1 MSKAVTKAPTGLA
14 ITRNGTVFTFTWKIG
29 DSDYENGQGFV
40 YQVAGCRQVT
50 VAVGKKATSLSLNL
64 GVIRG
69 VTFWVRGN
77 RKKYTKKSK
86 TINPGWSAWSSC
98 AWNAV
103 KPAAPALTY
112 ARTSSNSGTFTWK
125 ADNDASSAA
134 IFQYVIVQTLVV
146 QNAAA
151 GFNQDWKNAAGSVVG
166 AEGSVTYN
174 ETIGTGCVRWVRA
187 CSRGPVGD
195 SAWVYAGHAYSEPIM
210 PELKSCEAEDN
221 GSSTRIRSD
230 FRLNYDILHPID
242 SIKTQYAIETPD
254 PQLACPAQANWTD
267 GMSTTPQGAN
277 DSHQFFISDWLGNDQ
292 CLYVRMKA
300 VHDEDSNASYSQYKL
315 AAKGKLASPGFSA
328 SVGTIIIDT
337 AGGVASITFENNTD
351 VQDAFHV
358 IMYRSEK
365 TPATAKAVAIV
376 EPGRDRV
383 SVTIPEL
390 KEVDTYAFGIYAC
403 VGTYELHEAADSSTQ
418 YDTYSV
424 DAKMVSAEMWRSG
437 ILPKAPTNV
446 SAEAIGTGK
455 VRVSWT
461 WAWKAAT
468 SATIAWADH
477 DDAWESTAEP
487 DDYDVKTSYSNSWII
502 AELEVGKKYFV
513 RIRLNDDSG
522 DEQVPGPWCDI
533 VEVDLSTQPE
543 IPVISVSKSVITQQ
557 QSFTASW
564 TYDSADGTAQAFA
577 EVCEVSFE
585 EIESEYMSAG
595 GEPDI
600 EVEEGGYT
608 TVHGDVI
615 GHATGEQHV
624 LLTPEWE
631 PGTQHYIAVRT
642 TSETGKTSEWSEP
655 IGLYVANPVSIDIIT
670 TNPKRYF
677 EYTPYTYN
685 YTWQADPGTW
695 VLAGMSGSPVI
706 VEYSGSTKEAYEK
719 AAAGVEEI
727 ISETETTK
735 VTHLYYLNND
745 IWCDNLRTLPV
756 EITVKGAG
764 VSGTTTVSIVRA
776 ENYRIS
782 RPDEQEQ
789 DGYEGECIFTYSQI
803 GEEPISIS
811 LEDLT
816 GQLDDDAKYEIV
828 ATVTDGMGQK
838 AEMKVPFTVNWDHQ
852 PEIVPVEIR
861 TDIYRKISIFKVARP
876 EGYVE
881 GDVFDAYR
889 LSADR
894 PEKIIDG
901 GLFDTWYV
909 DPFPAFGRLGGHRIV
924 SKSLY
929 GDYITDDNQLAW
941 TDTDED
947 DGDMLQETGVII
959 EFGNEVLRLPYN
971 NDMDNRWSKDFQR
984 TVYLGGSVQGDWN
997 PGVTRDLSLTCDATR
1012 ISDLDQIETIRDLA
1026 EYPGICHIRTPDGSS
1041 FNADIQVSETR
1052 PYNKKR
1058 INYSFTIKKVDPQG
1072 YEGMTL
1078 EEWDATHEDE

>member
-1 MSKAVTKAPTGLA
+1 MSKAVTKAPTGLT
-14 ITRNGTVFTFTWKIG
+14 ITRNGTVFTFAWKIG
-29 DSDYENGQGFV
+29 DTDYENGQGFV
-40 YQVAGCRQVT
+40 YQVAGKRQVT

-77 RKKYTKKSK
+77 RKKYTKKNK

-134 IFQYVIVQTLVV
+134 VFQHVIIQTLVV

-151 GFNQDWKNAAGSVVG
+151 GFNQDWKNAASSVVG
-166 AEGSVTYN
+166 AEGSVPYN

-187 CSRGPVGD
+187 CSRGPAGD
-195 SAWVYAGHAYSEPIM
+195 SAWVYAGHAYSEPVM
-210 PELKSCEAEDN
+210 PELKSCEAEGN

-230 FRLNYDILHPID
+230 FRLSYNILHPID

-267 GMSTTPQGAN
+267 GMSTTPQQAD
-277 DSHQFFISDWLGNDQ
+277 DSHQFFISDWLGDDQ

-300 VHDEDSNASYSQYKL
+300 VHDEDTNASYSQYKP
-315 AAKGKLASPGFSA
+315 AAIGNLASPGFSA
-328 SVGTIIIDT
+328 SAGTVIIDT
-337 AGGVASITFENNTD
+337 TGGVATITFENNTD
-351 VQDAFHV
+351 VEDAFHV
-358 IMYRSEK
+358 ILYRSETK
-365 TPATAKAVAIV
+365 PAAAAAVAIV
-376 EPGRDRV
+376 EPGRDSA

-390 KEVDTYAFGIYAC
+390 KNVETYAFGVYAA
-403 VGTYELHEAADSSTQ
+403 VGTYEKHECADSLTQ

-424 DAKMVSAEMWRSG
+424 DAKMVSKEAWRSG
-437 ILPKAPTNV
+437 IIPKAPTDV
-446 SAEAIGTGK
+446 SAEAVGSGK
-455 VRVSWT
+455 VRAHWT

-468 SATIAWADH
+468 SATLAWADH
-477 DDAWESTAEP
+477 EDAWESTDEP
-487 DDYDVKTSYSNSWII
+487 DNYDVLTAYSNSWII
-502 AELEVGKKYFV
+502 AGLETGKKYYI

-522 DEQVPGPWCDI
+522 EEQVPGPWCETVAI
-533 VEVDLSTQPE
+533 DLSTQPE
-543 IPVISVSKSVITQQ
+543 KPVISVTKDVITPQ
-557 QSFTASW
+557 QSLTASW
-564 TYDSADGTAQAFA
+564 TYDSEDGSAQAYA

-585 EIESEYMSAG
+585 VREESEYMSAG
-595 GEPDI
+595 GDPDI
-600 EVEEGGYT
+600 EVEEAGIK
-608 TVHGDVI
+608 TVYGEVI
-615 GHATGEQHV
+615 GHATGEQYV

-631 PGTQHYIAVRT
+631 HGTQHFIAVRT
-642 TSETGKTSEWSEP
+642 TSETGKISEWSEP
-655 IGLYVANPVSIDIIT
+655 VGLHVAEPVNIAISPAENMVVYCVFRETKVIGM
-670 TNPKRYF
+670 
-677 EYTPYTYN
+677 N
-685 YTWQADPGTW
+685 Y
-695 VLAGMSGSPVI
+695 
-706 VEYSGSTKEAYEK
+706 
-719 AAAGVEEI
+719 
-727 ISETETTK
+727 SETRGNRYEAFRSGLMEATSENPLTYVTVNEETGARTTTE
-735 VTHLYYLNND
+735 VFPHNSQPGRFVAV
-745 IWCDNLRTLPV
+745 RTLPL
-756 EITVKGAG
+756 ELTVKGAG
-764 VSGTTTVSIVRA
+764 ASGMTTVSIVRA
-776 ENYRIS
+776 EGYRIS

-803 GEEPISIS
+803 GEEPILIG

-828 ATVTDGMGQK
+828 ATVTDEMGQK
-838 AEMKVPFTVNWDHQ
+838 AETKVPFTVKWEHQ
-852 PEIVPVEIR
+852 PETLSVEIR

-901 GLFDTWYV
+901 GMFDTWYV

-929 GDYITDDNQLAW
+929 GDYITAENQLAW

-947 DGDMLQETGVII
+947 DGDILQETGVVI
-959 EFGNEVLRLPYN
+959 EFGNEILRMPYN
-971 NDMDNRWSKDFQR
+971 NAMDNRWQKDFQR

-997 PGVTRDLSLTCDATR
+997 PGVTRDLSLTCDATN
-1012 ISDLDQIETIRDLA
+1012 INDLDQIETIRDLA
-1026 EYPGICHIRTPDGSS
+1026 EYPGICHVRTPDGSS
-1041 FNADIQVSETR
+1041 FNADIQVSESR
-1052 PYNKKR
+1052 PYDKKR
-1058 INYSFTIKKVDPQG
+1058 VNYSFEIKKVDPQG